1 VAGAAVGTGA
11 AVDGVAA
18 TDTEVD
24 TTVVVDFTALGI
36 TASTVAG
43 AGSLAAIFPGGSRFQ
58 FRFPIRGTADTVTDT
73 AGGRAM
79 GTGILVQA
87 MATAAETQIKATQN
101 RQGLLATAQLSVESI
116 KKSGVTRLRE

>member
-1 VAGAAVGTGA
+1 VAGAAEAGTGA
-11 AVDGVAA
+11 AVAGVAA

-24 TTVVVDFTALGI
+24 STEIGAFTQLATTG
-36 TASTVAG
+36 STVAG
-43 AGSLAAIFPGGSRFQ
+43 AGSAAAIFPGGSRFQ

-73 AGGRAM
+73 AGGQAM

-101 RQGLLATAQLSVESI
+101 RARSACYSPAMYRMKSSSVQI
-116 KKSGVTRLRE
+116 KP

>member
-1 VAGAAVGTGA
+1 MSRQYCAKRFAGL
-11 AVDGVAA
+11 AA
-18 TDTEVD
+18 TDTGVD

-36 TASTVAG
+36 TASMVAG

-58 FRFPIRGTADTVTDT
+58 FRFPIRGTEDTVTDT
-73 AGGRAM
+73 AGGQAM

-101 RQGLLATAQLSVESI
+101 RARSACYSPAMYRMKSSSVQI
-116 KKSGVTRLRE
+116 KP